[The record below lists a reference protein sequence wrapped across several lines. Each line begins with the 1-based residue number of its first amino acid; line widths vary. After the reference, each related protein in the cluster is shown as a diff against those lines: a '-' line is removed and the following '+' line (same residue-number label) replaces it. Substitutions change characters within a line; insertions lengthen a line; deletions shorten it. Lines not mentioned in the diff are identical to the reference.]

1 MAILERPPANG
12 ALVQNQPNPD
22 IPVHKRRWL
31 DRLRA
36 AWERVR
42 ADPKSKAKAEELE
55 AVAGERPQEARY
67 RVGTFDADAARRS
80 GSAPGGSREES
91 VDKTLDEPES
101 LGEQPTPDSDRFDD
115 ESGQ

>member
-1 MAILERPPANG
+1 M
-12 ALVQNQPNPD
+12 QNQPNPD

-55 AVAGERPQEARY
+55 AVAGERPREARY

-91 VDKTLDEPES
+91 VGKTLDEPES

>member
-1 MAILERPPANG
+1 M
-12 ALVQNQPNPD
+12 QNQPNPD
-22 IPVHKRRWL
+22 VPVHKRRWL

-42 ADPKSKAKAEELE
+42 ADPKSKARAEELE

-80 GSAPGGSREES
+80 GSAPGGSRES
-91 VDKTLDEPES
+91 VGKTLDEPES